1 MARPTTPGT
10 FSLVTSRG
18 RPSPSVPIL
27 ALYEFGPDDAGNGQR
42 EADAD
47 GVAVS
52 DGLGLVRSPN
62 GLLRSDDGLAAGEAV
77 AVGCN
82 ATLGAF
88 RADHTA
94 KAVTEPATRVTAT
107 TAVITTSRR
116 EGILT
121 K

>member
-1 MARPTTPGT
+1 MASNAVG
-10 FSLVTSRG
+10 V
-18 RPSPSVPIL
+18 
-27 ALYEFGPDDAGNGQR
+27 DDAGSGQG

-52 DGLGLVRSPN
+52 DELGDGLGLVRSPN

-82 ATLGAF
+82 ATFGAF
-88 RADHTA
+88 RDDHTA
-94 KAVTEPATRVTAT
+94 KAVTEPATSVTAT
-107 TAVITTSRR
+107 TRMITASRR

-121 K
+121 KEQTCRWSRTLRCCSRS